1 MSENSSTAGMSDNK
15 RALHNAM
22 ERKRRDSIK
31 VSSLKVLNEKEEL
44 YVYIEQESYANST
57 ISIKF
62 RTKKKHNVFLKTFNG
77 DSNLVFFTSL
87 SHFFPYQ

>member
-1 MSENSSTAGMSDNK
+1 MMSENSSTAGMSDNK

-44 YVYIEQESYANST
+44 YIYIYIEQESYATST

-62 RTKKKHNVFLKTFNG
+62 RTKKK
-77 DSNLVFFTSL
+77 
-87 SHFFPYQ
+87 